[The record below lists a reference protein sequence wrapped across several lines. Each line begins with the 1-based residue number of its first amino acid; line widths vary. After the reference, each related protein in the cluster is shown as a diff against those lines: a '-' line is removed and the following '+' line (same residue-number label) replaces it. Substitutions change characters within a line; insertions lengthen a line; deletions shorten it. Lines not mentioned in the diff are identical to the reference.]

1 MSELANGSAA
11 RGGPVVFLDL
21 DRTTIYSAAALAI
34 DVPDHAAPRLLC
46 VEVYRGAPLSFMT
59 EAAVAA
65 FERLLGAATV
75 VPTTTRTV
83 EQLARVHLPGPPA
96 RYAVAGNGGD
106 LLVDGVPDPAWAAA
120 VRERL
125 VGCAPLDEVAAHV
138 GSVSGEFVLNRRTAS
153 GLFVY
158 AVVDRAALPA
168 QWVPELAA
176 WCAPRG
182 WAVSLQGRKVYAV
195 PTPLTK
201 SAAAA
206 EVLARTG
213 GGPLLAA
220 GDSLLDADLL
230 RAADIAVRPAHGELH
245 DAGFG
250 LPHLHV
256 TAARGAAAG
265 TELLGWLADRAAAG
279 TTASTTDGAVDGAVD
294 GMAPDAATSGSGR
307 L

>member
-1 MSELANGSAA
+1 VS
-11 RGGPVVFLDL
+11 RPVVFLDL
-21 DRTTIYSAAALAI
+21 DRTTIYSAAALALE
-34 DVPDHAAPRLLC
+34 VPDRDAPRLLC
-46 VEVYRGAPLSFMT
+46 VEVYRGVPLSFMT
-59 EAAVAA
+59 EQAVAA
-65 FERLLGAATV
+65 FERLLTAAVV

-96 RYAVAGNGGD
+96 RYAVASNGGD

-120 VRERL
+120 VRDRL
-125 VGCAPLDEVAAHV
+125 AGCAPLAEVEAHLDAV
-138 GSVSGEFVLNRRTAS
+138 RGEFVRNLRTAS

-158 AVVDRAALPA
+158 AVVDRAALPVD
-168 QWVPELAA
+168 WVPALAA

-182 WAVSLQGRKVYAV
+182 WAVSLQGRKIYAV
-195 PTPLTK
+195 PRPPTK
-201 SAAAA
+201 PAAAA

-230 RAADIAVRPAHGELH
+230 RAADIAVRPAHGELA
-245 DAGFG
+245 DAGFA

-265 TELLGWLADRAAAG
+265 AELLAWLGERAERIVAADG
-279 TTASTTDGAVDGAVD
+279 V
-294 GMAPDAATSGSGR
+294 TSGSGR

>member
-1 MSELANGSAA
+1 VSAA
-11 RGGPVVFLDL
+11 RPAGGPVVFLDL
-21 DRTTIYSAAALAI
+21 DRTTIYSAAALAL

-65 FERLLGAATV
+65 FTELRAAAIV

-96 RYAVAGNGGD
+96 PYAIAGNGGD
-106 LLVDGVPDPAWAAA
+106 LLVDGVPDPSWTDT
-120 VRERL
+120 VRGRL
-125 VGCAPLDEVAAHV
+125 ADCAPLGEVVAHLEA
-138 GSVSGEFVLNRRTAS
+138 VSGEFVLNRRTAS
-153 GLFVY
+153 GLFAY
-158 AVVDRAALPA
+158 AVVDRAALPVD
-168 QWVPELAA
+168 WVPALAA

-195 PTPLTK
+195 PRPLTK

-206 EVLARTG
+206 EVLARAG
-213 GGPLLAA
+213 GGRLLAA

-230 RAADIAVRPAHGELH
+230 RAADVAVRPAHGELA
-245 DAGFG
+245 DAGFA

-256 TAARGAAAG
+256 TAAVGAAAG
-265 TELLGWLADRAAAG
+265 EELLGWLRDRVAA
-279 TTASTTDGAVDGAVD
+279 
-294 GMAPDAATSGSGR
+294 DAAMSGSGR

>member
-1 MSELANGSAA
+1 MST
-11 RGGPVVFLDL
+11 PVVFLDL
-21 DRTTIYSAAALAI
+21 DRTTIYSAAALAL

-59 EAAVAA
+59 EAGVAA
-65 FERLLGAATV
+65 FERLAAAATV

-83 EQLARVHLPGPPA
+83 EQLARVHLPGPPP
-96 RYAVAGNGGD
+96 RYAVAGNGGA
-106 LLVDGVPDPAWAAA
+106 LLVDGIPDPAWAAT
-120 VRERL
+120 VRARL
-125 VGCAPLDEVAAHV
+125 TGCAPLDEVVAHV
-138 GSVSGEFVLNRRTAS
+138 ESVSGEFVLNRRTAS
-153 GLFVY
+153 ELFVY

-168 QWVPELAA
+168 DWVPALAE

-206 EVLARTG
+206 EVLARAG
-213 GGPLLAA
+213 GDLLLAA

-230 RAADIAVRPAHGELH
+230 RAADVAVRPAHGELH
-245 DAGFG
+245 DAGFA
-250 LPHLHV
+250 LPHLRV

-265 TELLGWLADRAAAG
+265 AELLGLLADAALAAG
-279 TTASTTDGAVDGAVD
+279 RAVA
-294 GMAPDAATSGSGR
+294 ADAATSGSGR

>member
-1 MSELANGSAA
+1 MT
-11 RGGPVVFLDL
+11 RPVVCLDL
-21 DRTTIYSAAALAI
+21 DRTTIYSAAALAL
-34 DVPDHAAPRLLC
+34 PHADHEAPRLLC
-46 VEVYRGAPLSFMT
+46 VEIYNGMPLSFMT

-65 FERLLGAATV
+65 FHGLLQVATV
-75 VPTTTRTV
+75 VPTTTRTI

-96 RYAVAGNGGD
+96 EYAIAANGGH
-106 LLVDGVPDPAWAAA
+106 LLRHGVPDPDWTAT
-120 VRERL
+120 VRSRL
-125 VGCAPLDEVAAHV
+125 GDCASTDEVTAHLRA
-138 GSVSGEFVLNRRTAS
+138 VSGGFVLKLRTADD
-153 GLFVY
+153 LFGY
-158 AVVDRAALPA
+158 AVVERAALPEG
-168 QWVPELAA
+168 WVAALAG

-182 WAVSLQGRKVYAV
+182 WTVSLQGRKVYAV
-195 PTPLTK
+195 PRPLTK

-230 RAADIAVRPAHGELH
+230 TAAEIAVRPAHGELA

-256 TAARGAAAG
+256 TAARGAQAG
-265 TELLGWLADRAAAG
+265 EELLGWLRDRAAVAEMS
-279 TTASTTDGAVDGAVD
+279 A
-294 GMAPDAATSGSGR
+294 SGR